1 MGLGGITRDSIL
13 DLQALVHDDNNN
25 NDQQLS
31 GSFNSGKKNDFSSLL
46 NEPPPDLLDNNN
58 SNEGGTLKRVESFK
72 EPLNDTP
79 LTSPAVAGMTNSID
93 GLLLNS
99 NGIPTSPSA
108 GLSSLPPTAATSSNT
123 NNNFNR
129 TTNNNHNQQK
139 QKKKNVSSTN
149 SRSLDSYNTNT
160 KNNYSNFQYEGYTD
174 YYNESEYGSGGYG
187 YGYDDYKNSLRDN
200 SKKEGGREGSPGSNL
215 LSCLFPWIGT
225 PKQDEQR
232 KIIDT
237 QQSNSSSSDGSISLP
252 SSLKEAELDKE
263 EARQHA
269 VNEEAAAQSAA
280 AAAGLST
287 LPTSATTSPSSPKIP
302 MKQIQSPTSSRNKPP
317 TPGREV
323 SFAKSMSPPK
333 ATIPHMMSVDST
345 STAHSTSTS
354 SAEDLTAAGIL
365 VGESIV
371 EDEKKQEEGDN
382 TAVLPTNFPK
392 VPDLDKDT
400 ATSTIT
406 AAEQLAKEAEKEE
419 LPQFKSILK
428 VRRCSISLLNAN
440 SNNKPGKTTTKKD
453 DGKRHFL
460 PTYEPKKSPVHSMTG
475 DPINNNTNP
484 KYSINFNPMA
494 RVLTIPSRKDIPL
507 HQKAQVWWQRSDYDE
522 FKKTGRIISKAME
535 CGGSEIWLASSNA
548 WGKAGAKRGSNGNS
562 GNGSPRK
569 VQGTPGTQSEGETK
583 LERSNSD
590 SSKSSQSELEK
601 SEIEYNKSLSRYVK
615 EDTDSDGEGADNPNK
630 WWCKFG
636 HSRRGLEHIASSSEG
651 RARQQSVLLAIR
663 MVMEEQ
669 KRQRASRTKD
679 PNKLRNVSMQYTS
692 WARDLSL
699 AAGAADHE
707 AVESGFDP
715 QASDRARHFAKRISN
730 FGSTQ
735 DESSGMLTHSHK
747 VAVAVTSQI
756 LDANTHAT
764 PRTTARKKAAQTKS
778 LGDIAA
784 ADSDTTSLSKR
795 AKGYIPGGNDTSAAE
810 MMAGMGSPQH
820 RRSVKV

>member
-13 DLQALVHDDNNN
+13 DLQALVHDDNTNN
-25 NDQQLS
+25 NNEQQLS

-58 SNEGGTLKRVESFK
+58 SSCNEGSSTLKRVESFK

-93 GLLLNS
+93 GLLING
-99 NGIPTSPSA
+99 NHGIPTSPSA
-108 GLSSLPPTAATSSNT
+108 GLSSLPTAAATSNT
-123 NNNFNR
+123 SFNKSNNNQQQKKN
-129 TTNNNHNQQK
+129 NQQK
-139 QKKKNVSSTN
+139 KKKNVSSTN
-149 SRSLDSYNTNT
+149 SRSLDSYS

-174 YYNESEYGSGGYG
+174 YYDEAEYGSGGYG

-200 SKKEGGREGSPGSNL
+200 SKKVAGGGSPGSNL

-225 PKQDEQR
+225 PKQDGQR
-232 KIIDT
+232 KILDT
-237 QQSNSSSSDGSISLP
+237 QPSNSSSSISLS

-280 AAAGLST
+280 AAAAKLST
-287 LPTSATTSPSSPKIP
+287 LPATTATTSPSSPKIP
-302 MKQIQSPTSSRNKPP
+302 LKQSTPTPSNKPP
-317 TPGREV
+317 TPSSREV
-323 SFAKSMSPPK
+323 TFAKSMSPPK

-354 SAEDLTAAGIL
+354 SAEDLTAAGVL

-371 EDEKKQEEGDN
+371 EDEKKQEEVDN
-382 TAVLPTNFPK
+382 TTPPALPTNFPK

-400 ATSTIT
+400 TTSTT
-406 AAEQLAKEAEKEE
+406 TTAEQLAKEAEK
-419 LPQFKSILK
+419 QFKSILK

-440 SNNKPGKTTTKKD
+440 SNKPKTTTTKKEVSS

-475 DPINNNTNP
+475 DPLSNNTSSP
-484 KYSINFNPMA
+484 KSINFNPMA

-548 WGKAGAKRGSNGNS
+548 WGKAGAKRGNGNS
-562 GNGSPRK
+562 GSGSPRK
-569 VQGTPGTQSEGETK
+569 VQGTPGTPESETK

-601 SEIEYNKSLSRYVK
+601 SEIEYNKTLSRYVK
-615 EDTDSDGEGADNPNK
+615 EDTDSDGEGGDNPNK

-636 HSRRGLEHIASSSEG
+636 HSRRGLEHIASSTEG

-715 QASDRARHFAKRISN
+715 QASNRARHFAKRISIVGTSN
-730 FGSTQ
+730 Q
-735 DESSGMLTHSHK
+735 DDGSGMLTHSHK

-764 PRTTARKKAAQTKS
+764 PRTTARKKAQTKS

-795 AKGYIPGGNDTSAAE
+795 AKGFMPGGNGSSAAE
-810 MMAGMGSPQH
+810 MMAGMGNVPQP